1 MERQCLIFPQSLTG
15 VARGGNI
22 APLRVA
28 ESDTGIFLEEEQ

>member
-22 APLRVA
+22 ATLRVA
-28 ESDTGIFLEEEQ
+28 ESDEDIFLEEIQ